1 MARALFGCINNN
13 ETINYVT
20 IESTGNASDFGDY
33 LAYDD
38 YTMLSNGTNDRG
50 IFAGGYSFNAY
61 NVIHYVTIS
70 TTGNTSDF
78 GDLTRARFSCAGL
91 SNFTLERGIII
102 GGDDNVGVVDLKV
115 MEYITINSAG
125 NASDFGSLR
134 KTFKYHGAASSKGRG
149 FVGGTYSAQ
158 NDIDVLTIGTSGES
172 SLFGTL
178 SVARERVG
186 ATSNDTNERVV
197 FVGGVNDGGSDVNT
211 IDYITASTYSNATD
225 FGDQSVTR
233 NKVGATSNG
242 SSNRGVFSGGYT
254 GGSPTNI
261 IDYITISSAGNTTDF
276 GDLTHASEDGA
287 ATSNA
292 GAGTGTIAIALNK
305 WMGILETNLPKMLGI
320 SRATTQLSKLMGL
333 TLTDYASL
341 LDRGV
346 FGGGQNSS
354 AAAVNI
360 IEYITISTTGNA
372 TDFGD
377 ITQSRFGV
385 GAASNGGSDRGV
397 FIVGYITSPSADN
410 VNTIDYITISTTGNA
425 SDFGDNATT
434 RRYISACSNGTSNRG
449 VYALGYTTAVNNVI
463 DYITINSAGNSTTFG
478 ILTLS
483 RATGGACSND
493 TNNRGV
499 FGGGFVSGFAR
510 NNTIDYITISST
522 GNATD
527 FGDLTMARNGIGAT
541 SNGTNERGIFFG
553 GDNGS
558 TAVNVIDYITINS
571 AGNATDFGDTTQART
586 NSGTTSNKTNNRGVC
601 GGGTNSA
608 GSTYYNIMDYITINS
623 TGNASDFGDITATRT
638 GFAGCSNT

>member
-20 IESTGNASDFGDY
+20 IESTGNASDFGDFV
-33 LAYDD
+33 AYDD

-134 KTFKYHGAASSKGRG
+134 KTFMYHGAASSKGRG

-254 GGSPTNI
+254 GGSPTNV

-292 GAGTGTIAIALNK
+292 GAGTGTIAVALNK
-305 WMGILETNLPKMLGI
+305 WMGILETNIPKMLGI
-320 SRATTQLSKLMGL
+320 TRSTTQLSKLMGM
-333 TLTDYASL
+333 TLTDYVVL
-341 LDRGV
+341 LDRGF
-346 FGGGQNSS
+346 FGGGYKTSGSTRYNT
-354 AAAVNI
+354 

-377 ITQSRFGV
+377 LSATKYATAST
-385 GAASNGGSDRGV
+385 SNGGNDRGIFGGAHITGGINVIEYITISTTGNASDFGDLSITRFFAGAVSNRTSNRGV
-397 FIVGYITSPSADN
+397 FGGGYISDGSNVIDYITINSAGNASDFGDLTLIRALYNGGVNNNVRGVFAGGYKNVPGILNTIDYITIATAGNATDFGDLTATTQRAAAVDN
-410 VNTIDYITISTTGNA
+410 GTNDRGCFQRGNDGAPNNIDYITISTTGNA
-425 SDFGDNATT
+425 SDFGD
-434 RRYISACSNGTSNRG
+434 
-449 VYALGYTTAVNNVI
+449 L
-463 DYITINSAGNSTTFG
+463 
-478 ILTLS
+478 LTGKA
-483 RATGGACSND
+483 ATGGCSNKE
-493 TNNRGV
+493 NNSGMW
-499 FGGGFVSGFAR
+499 GGGDTAGGAG
-510 NNTIDYITISST
+510 NNPSNIIEYITVSTT
-522 GNATD
+522 GNSQD
-527 FGDLTMARNGIGAT
+527 FGDLTEARLYLSAA
-541 SNGTNERGIFFG
+541 SN
-553 GDNGS
+553 S
-558 TAVNVIDYITINS
+558 
-571 AGNATDFGDTTQART
+571 
-586 NSGTTSNKTNNRGVC
+586 
-601 GGGTNSA
+601 
-608 GSTYYNIMDYITINS
+608 
-623 TGNASDFGDITATRT
+623 
-638 GFAGCSNT
+638 